1 MLKGYKTNQVVPISM
16 NFGSAVLRTD
26 ARLSFQ
32 QSVGGPI
39 VLGIHGIRQKP
50 ELERP
55 YFGHIFSEED
65 KKNLRESGNM
75 GRVADLNLR
84 GNTTEPCLISI
95 DKNTNELVAVRQE
108 HVYIPNEIKGVTLTP
123 DEIQK
128 LKNGEQIFV
137 DGMKSN
143 QGKEFNANLAVQCG
157 KKGYRVHIPKGPGI
171 QPTVSRR
178 CTAFTDA
185 AQGTER
191 RPYHSCGGHEA

>member
-1 MLKGYKTNQVVPISM
+1 
-16 NFGSAVLRTD
+16 
-26 ARLSFQ
+26 
-32 QSVGGPI
+32 
-39 VLGIHGIRQKP
+39 
-50 ELERP
+50 
-55 YFGHIFSEED
+55 
-65 KKNLRESGNM
+65 M

-128 LKNGEQIFV
+128 LKNGEQIFCGRHEV
-137 DGMKSN
+137 
-143 QGKEFNANLAVQCG
+143 QPGKGIQRNLAVQCG

-191 RPYHSCGGHEA
+191 RPYHSCGGHEAKER